1 MINPEGAEKEQR
13 PTSADAGV
21 AKKTIAFV
29 LLEINAAYKK
39 KRGGE
44 VRNPDFA
51 QRPERAEFVDTEES
65 DTHDQNDYAEFVE
78 PVCAES
84 FFNRG
89 YGFHALLKSRPRRRD
104 AICRE
109 RRWRGDA
116 SGRGRNL
123 RWHLRVRRG
132 NALRRRLGRGRW
144 RSGLQWSSRCR
155 RFCFGWRLRG
165 CGYRR
170 LRL

>member
-13 PTSADAGV
+13 PTSADAGA

-39 KRGGE
+39 KRGCE

-51 QRPERAEFVDTEES
+51 QRSKRAEFVDTEES
-65 DTHDQNDYAEFVE
+65 DTHHENDDAEFIE

-84 FFNRG
+84 LFNRG

-109 RRWRGDA
+109 RREWGEEGGGGGNGPADGRVHWGALRGLRPA
-116 SGRGRNL
+116 RGGRG
-123 RWHLRVRRG
+123 G
-132 NALRRRLGRGRW
+132 G
-144 RSGLQWSSRCR
+144 
-155 RFCFGWRLRG
+155 
-165 CGYRR
+165 
-170 LRL
+170 

>member
-109 RRWRGDA
+109 RRWGGGA
-116 SGRGRNL
+116 GGGGGEVGWGLGGRGGEL
-123 RWHLRVRRG
+123 RG
-132 NALRRRLGRGRW
+132 GRG
-144 RSGLQWSSRCR
+144 GGG
-155 RFCFGWRLRG
+155 GWRGGVLLSETG
-165 CGYRR
+165 
-170 LRL
+170 